1 MFAHRAHLIPLI
13 PSCCFVIF
21 QFSKGAGI
29 KFISATI
36 TVPFNPCQYLAI
48 NCLVMA
54 NFKDHVKW
62 TLPLL
67 EALIFPEQLLADIYD
82 VTSLCSTIFVSA
94 INICKP
100 SFPYWCSSYIVGNI
114 LRPSDNRN
122 TYLWSLLL
130 CFYLG
135 KGVPE
140 MCSLS
145 QIWWRSFNN
154 LVIDQLPT
162 IRVKIVN

>member
-1 MFAHRAHLIPLI
+1 MSRVAFTRMLAKFAKGPGLKPPPLFMFAHRAHLSPLI

-21 QFSKGAGI
+21 QFSQGAGI

-36 TVPFNPCQYLAI
+36 TVPFNPCQHLAI

-62 TLPLL
+62 TLLL
-67 EALIFPEQLLADIYD
+67 IAVLIFPEQLLADIYD

-122 TYLWSLLL
+122 KYLWSLLL
-130 CFYLG
+130 YFY
-135 KGVPE
+135 
-140 MCSLS
+140 
-145 QIWWRSFNN
+145 
-154 LVIDQLPT
+154 
-162 IRVKIVN
+162 